1 MEDKFN
7 KKKIEDFYEVYRNK
21 ILDSKGENML
31 EEFKENINNLKD
43 VEIRIA
49 RLEKF
54 DKSNAEFKSNYE
66 NYIQNSIKVNYNFY
80 P

>member
-1 MEDKFN
+1 MEEKYN

-21 ILDSKGENML
+21 ILDTKSDKML
-31 EEFKENINNLKD
+31 VEFKENINNLKD

-54 DKSNAEFKSNYE
+54 DKTNAEFKSNYE
-66 NYIQNSIKVNYNFY
+66 NYIENTKKVNKNIYQ
-80 P
+80 